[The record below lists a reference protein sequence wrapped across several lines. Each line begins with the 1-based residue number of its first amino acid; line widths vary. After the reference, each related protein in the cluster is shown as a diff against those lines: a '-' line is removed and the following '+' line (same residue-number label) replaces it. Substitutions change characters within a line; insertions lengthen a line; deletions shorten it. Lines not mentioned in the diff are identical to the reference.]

1 MLGNPVLEFLQSN
14 AVDFKTFQFEY
25 EAGGGTRRSSSALGV
40 SEHMVIKTLI
50 FENKER
56 QPLMVLMHGDQSVD
70 VRRLAEQAQLS
81 KIWSCPPDVA
91 EEFSGWPV
99 GATNPFV
106 IKTPMPIYLEAT
118 VMELPKILINGGG
131 RGFLVEISPKDL
143 QRLVPTRL
151 VRCAKEKPVVVS
163 KAP

>member
-14 AVDFKTFQFEY
+14 DVAFTTFQFEY

-50 FENKER
+50 FENQQR
-56 QPLMVLMHGDQSVD
+56 QPLMVLMHGDLSVD
-70 VRRLAEQAQLS
+70 VRRLAEQAKLS
-81 KIWSCPPDVA
+81 KIWSCPPEVA

-118 VMELPKILINGGG
+118 VMDLPKILINGGG
-131 RGFLVEISPKDL
+131 RGFLVEISPMDL
-143 QRLVPTRL
+143 QRVLPTRL

>member
-14 AVDFKTFQFEY
+14 DVAFTTFQFEY

-40 SEHMVIKTLI
+40 SEHVVIKTLI
-50 FENKER
+50 FEDQQR
-56 QPLMVLMHGDQSVD
+56 QPLMVLMHGDRNVD
-70 VRRLAEQAQLS
+70 VRRLAEQAKLS
-81 KIWSCPPDVA
+81 KIWSCPPEVA

-106 IKTPMPIYLEAT
+106 IKTPMPIYIEAT
-118 VMELPKILINGGG
+118 VMDLPKILINGGG
-131 RGFLVEISPKDL
+131 RGFLVEISPMDL
-143 QRLVPTRL
+143 QRVLPTRL

>member
-1 MLGNPVLEFLQSN
+1 
-14 AVDFKTFQFEY
+14 
-25 EAGGGTRRSSSALGV
+25 
-40 SEHMVIKTLI
+40 
-50 FENKER
+50 
-56 QPLMVLMHGDQSVD
+56 MVLMHGDLSVD
-70 VRRLAEQAQLS
+70 VRRLAEQAKLS
-81 KIWSCPPDVA
+81 KIWSCPPEVA

-118 VMELPKILINGGG
+118 VMDLPKILINGGG
-131 RGFLVEISPKDL
+131 RGFLVEISPMDL
-143 QRLVPTRL
+143 QRVLPTRL

>member
-14 AVDFKTFQFEY
+14 DVAFTTFQFEY

-50 FENKER
+50 FENQHR
-56 QPLMVLMHGDQSVD
+56 QPLMVLMHGDLSVD
-70 VRRLAEQAQLS
+70 VRRLAEQAKLS
-81 KIWSCPPDVA
+81 KIWSCPPEVA

-118 VMELPKILINGGG
+118 VMGLPKILINGGG
-131 RGFLVEISPKDL
+131 RGFLVEISPMDL
-143 QRLVPTRL
+143 QRVLPTRL